1 MQCILHTPTAID
13 MYCKRSKLL
22 KKQGNL
28 ALAAG
33 SCDFSVSLSTIPT
46 YHPHALI
53 MIIYSDH
60 GRLSAAGFAGSL
72 SE

>member
-1 MQCILHTPTAID
+1 MMSSLSVCFLCCNVFHFGFDKCILHTPTAID

-33 SCDFSVSLSTIPT
+33 SCSCSSLCLV
-46 YHPHALI
+46 YQFLI
-53 MIIYSDH
+53 FIW
-60 GRLSAAGFAGSL
+60 SL
-72 SE
+72 